1 MSKTK
6 PRARYSNKSG
16 ALEVVLRPQHSLPG
30 RIAGF
35 CWRARY
41 ELVLIIV
48 GVAGYWWLEA
58 RMPTP
63 AVWSVLI
70 AVLVVV
76 AVIRPVRRF
85 VNARVMCVVTRHRMR
100 SCLAQVRA
108 MNHDGNLPWFLWTRP
123 TPVGERVRLWMRP
136 GLAAKDIE
144 NAADY
149 LAAACMAREV
159 RVTAR
164 RSMTALVIVDV
175 IRRDP
180 LVAGADIDSP
190 LVGLSPAAA
199 PVPPIKQHPIST
211 QRHLRPVP
219 TPAVPTGHERQ
230 PDSEPAA
237 SEQRPKRRTTTKNTN
252 APEPVSARESAPVLV
267 GGEDVT
273 DYV

>member
-1 MSKTK
+1 
-6 PRARYSNKSG
+6 
-16 ALEVVLRPQHSLPG
+16 
-30 RIAGF
+30 
-35 CWRARY
+35 
-41 ELVLIIV
+41 
-48 GVAGYWWLEA
+48 
-58 RMPTP
+58 
-63 AVWSVLI
+63 
-70 AVLVVV
+70 
-76 AVIRPVRRF
+76 
-85 VNARVMCVVTRHRMR
+85 MR

-108 MNHDGNLPWFLWTRP
+108 LNHDGNLPWFLWTRP

-159 RVTAR
+159 RVTAC

-190 LVGLSPAAA
+190 LVGLSPVIK
-199 PVPPIKQHPIST
+199 PVPPIQQHPIPT

-219 TPAVPTGHERQ
+219 TPTPI
-230 PDSEPAA
+230 SEPAA
-237 SEQRPKRRTTTKNTN
+237 SEQRPKRPTTTTKNTTAAEP
-252 APEPVSARESAPVLV
+252 APAREPAPVLV
-267 GGEDVT
+267 GGEDVRHHRWLQPRRET